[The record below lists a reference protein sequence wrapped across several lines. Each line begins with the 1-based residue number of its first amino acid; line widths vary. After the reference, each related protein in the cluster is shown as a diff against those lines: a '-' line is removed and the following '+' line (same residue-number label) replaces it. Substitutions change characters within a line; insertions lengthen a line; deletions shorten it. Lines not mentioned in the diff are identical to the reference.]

1 MQKTVLIT
9 GCNGGIGKALT
20 AVFKEAGW
28 LVIGSDCAGGEGAS
42 AADKFVNAD
51 LCLLCDDENA
61 RRQFQ
66 KAVRA
71 GLGGARLDALINNA
85 AVQHIAGLKELSAEE
100 LLGSFKVNAI
110 APMFLA
116 KLFLDELRA
125 AKGAIVNIGS
135 VHAQATKPGFAAYAA
150 SKAGLHGITR
160 GLAVDLGP
168 DIRVNT
174 LAPAATLT
182 LMLKAGF
189 EGKAKEFAELEH
201 MHPAGRLAS
210 PEEIAR
216 LALFLASTDTAFV
229 TGAVFY
235 ADGGILSRLHDPE

>member
-1 MQKTVLIT
+1 MQKNVLIT
-9 GCNGGIGKALT
+9 GCNGGIGKALA
-20 AVFKEAGW
+20 AVFKDAGW
-28 LVIGSDCAGGEGAS
+28 RVIGSDCAGGEAAS
-42 AADKFVNAD
+42 AADKFVAAD
-51 LCLLCDDENA
+51 LSLLCDDENA
-61 RRQFQ
+61 RGQFQ

-71 GLGGARLDALINNA
+71 ALENARLDALINNA
-85 AVQHIAGLKELSAEE
+85 AVQHIASLKELSAVE
-100 LLGSFKVNAI
+100 LLRSFKVNAI
-110 APMFLA
+110 APMLLA

-150 SKAGLHGITR
+150 SKAGLHGVTR

-168 DIRVNT
+168 NIRVNT

-182 LMLKAGF
+182 PMLKAGF
-189 EGKAKEFAELEH
+189 EGKAEKFAELEH

-216 LALFLASTDTAFV
+216 LALFLASTDSAFV
-229 TGAVFY
+229 TGAAFY